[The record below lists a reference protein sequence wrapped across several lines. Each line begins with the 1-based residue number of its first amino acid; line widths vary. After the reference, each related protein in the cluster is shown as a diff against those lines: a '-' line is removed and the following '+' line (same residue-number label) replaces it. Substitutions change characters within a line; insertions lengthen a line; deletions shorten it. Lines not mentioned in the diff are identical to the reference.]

1 MVFQLKLSLGDSI
14 MASESFGANLCQEI
28 RGEKAKSKHSRL
40 SCLNGLMSSANDWG
54 GDENLDGNNEH
65 LARL

>member
-1 MVFQLKLSLGDSI
+1 

-28 RGEKAKSKHSRL
+28 RGGKAKSKHSRL

-54 GDENLDGNNEH
+54 GDENLDGNNEN